1 MLLAMYLLN
10 YMIGMSILLA
20 GVHTSTLILVQVV
33 LRVYLFMRDTK
44 MISIGQGK
52 IFKRNIVGFLL
63 IMT

>member
-20 GVHTSTLILVQVV
+20 GAHISILILVQVA

-52 IFKRNIVGFLL
+52 TLEGILYDFY
-63 IMT
+63 